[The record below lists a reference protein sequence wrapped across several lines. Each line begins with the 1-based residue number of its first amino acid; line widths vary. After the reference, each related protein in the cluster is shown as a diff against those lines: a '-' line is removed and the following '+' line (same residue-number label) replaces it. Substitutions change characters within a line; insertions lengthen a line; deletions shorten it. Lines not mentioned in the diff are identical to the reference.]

1 MTTLHD
7 MAFIKSESEK
17 IALGTLIDKPELIK
31 DCLLVKESFFSTKH
45 QALFK
50 TLKELDDT
58 GKPIEI
64 VSIFEHLGL
73 HNADQVGG
81 ISYVMEL
88 QGLGFTTVSFSY
100 HQDLIIEY
108 SKKRKLIALL
118 QKSIREVEN
127 LNANSVMRKVID
139 DVLLLEDQD
148 IDEDDGHI
156 SKVLTETYE
165 YMETD
170 HGSVTGAKT
179 NLRELDNM
187 TQGLHRQDLV
197 LIGGRPS
204 MGKTAFAVQVCMNH
218 AENKPKER
226 PNGGPVAIFSI
237 EMRNRALAL
246 RMISNLGNIDGG
258 KMRNPHHHFEPQDWD
273 RSTSVLGQLGNLPIH
288 MFDDAS
294 MDIAYIRR
302 KLRLMKKLYPGQHI
316 VAMIDYLQL
325 IRGNPEHRGNRTQ
338 EISEISREL
347 KKLAREMDLTLI
359 ALSQLSRGVESRQDK
374 RPMSSDLRESG
385 QLEQD
390 ADLIMFLYRDDYYN
404 HDSEIQGLVEVIVQ
418 KQRNGPVGT
427 VTLAYMK
434 EYSKFVNIAKG

>member
-1 MTTLHD
+1 MTSLHD
-7 MAFIKSESEK
+7 MTFIKSESEK
-17 IALGTLIDKPELIK
+17 IVLGSLIEKPDLIK
-31 DCLLVKESFFSTKH
+31 DSLLVAENFFSLSH
-45 QALFK
+45 QKLFK
-50 TLKELDDT
+50 ALKEMDE
-58 GKPIEI
+58 KKVPIEI
-64 VSIFEHLGL
+64 VAIFEHIG
-73 HNADQVGG
+73 HNNADQVGG

-88 QGLGFTTVSFSY
+88 QGLAFTTVSFGY

-108 SKKRKLIALL
+108 YKRRKVIALL
-118 QKSIREVEN
+118 NKSIRDVEN
-127 LNANSVMRKVID
+127 LNANTVMRKVID
-139 DVLLLEDQD
+139 DILLLEEQD

-165 YMETD
+165 YMETN
-170 HGSVTGAKT
+170 HGDVTGAKT
-179 NLRELDNM
+179 NLRDLDYM

-258 KMRNPHHHFEPQDWD
+258 KMRNPYHNFDPQDWT

-294 MDIAYIRR
+294 IDIAYIRR
-302 KLRLMKKLYPGQHI
+302 KLRMMKKLYPGQHI

-347 KKLAREMDLTLI
+347 KKLAREMDLTII

-404 HDSEIQGLVEVIVQ
+404 HDSEIKGLIEVIVQ

-427 VTLAYMK
+427 VTLAYLK
-434 EYSKFVNIAKG
+434 EYSKFINIAKS